1 LRQRC
6 CSLVHTSILRGAQW
20 AVASVAL
27 AALGVVAGATFSMLA
42 RPRYAESGIGST
54 TGCRLARLQQTWAA
68 GQVILIVLAHVQVGA
83 VDKSAKK
90 VTFKD
95 VAGCDEAKNEF
106 VNFLK
111 QPAKYKELGAHI
123 PKGALLVGP
132 PGAAVPSQDPATC
145 RLCLNMK

>member
-1 LRQRC
+1 
-6 CSLVHTSILRGAQW
+6 
-20 AVASVAL
+20 L
-27 AALGVVAGATFSMLA
+27 A
-42 RPRYAESGIGST
+42 P
-54 TGCRLARLQQTWAA
+54 
-68 GQVILIVLAHVQVGA
+68 VQVGS

-95 VAGCDEAKNEF
+95 VAGCDEAKTEVMEF

-132 PGAAVPSQDPATC
+132 PGAAGSS
-145 RLCLNMK
+145 